1 MNNREAF
8 RHLREHDR
16 DRIQA
21 LYIQGHSQK
30 EIAEVLDVHPG
41 TISRELKRY
50 GKRTWRY
57 SAVRAEEDARIK
69 REQSKRPGMKL
80 EALPELKRRIVSEL
94 KQLRSP
100 DEIAGRMKRDG
111 VTPRVGKNAIY
122 EWLYSA
128 YGRPYCR
135 YLCTKR
141 TRRHG
146 QRRLG
151 TKVLIPD
158 RIPLKARPEAPGLI
172 HAESDLFVTPTRLHV
187 KTCGLLVVVPATH
200 LLSGALIPNKR
211 TGTIV
216 PAMRDITDRL
226 PLDTCTFDNG
236 IENIHHK
243 EFGVDAYFCD
253 KGAPWQKPHVESSI
267 GLIRRW
273 FLPKGTDLSGV
284 SNDIFQSQLHLLN
297 HKYRKSLGYRSSYEF
312 SLERGIIE
320 KVPRI
325 SLTKA
330 IAFR

>member
-1 MNNREAF
+1 MKNREAF

-30 EIAEVLDVHPG
+30 EIAEVLEVHPG

-50 GKRTWRY
+50 GKKTWRY
-57 SAVRAEEDARIK
+57 SAMRAEEDARAK
-69 REQSKRPGMKL
+69 RGQSKRPGMKI
-80 EALPELKRRIVSEL
+80 EALPELKRHIISEL

-100 DEIAGRMKRDG
+100 DEIAGRMKKDDI
-111 VTPRVGKNAIY
+111 TPRVGKNAIY

-135 YLCTKR
+135 HLCTKR
-141 TRRHG
+141 IHRRG

-158 RIPLKARPEAPGLI
+158 RISLKARPEAPGLI
-172 HAESDLFVTPTRLHV
+172 HAESDLFVTPTRLHE
-187 KTCGLLVVVPATH
+187 KTCGLLVVVPEVH
-200 LLSGALIPNKR
+200 LLSGAIVPNKK
-211 TGTIV
+211 TETIV
-216 PAMRDITDRL
+216 PAMQKITDIL

-236 IENIHHK
+236 IENIHHR
-243 EFGVDAYFCD
+243 EFGVDSYFCD

-273 FLPKGTDLSGV
+273 FLPRGTDLSEV
-284 SNDIFQSQLHLLN
+284 SNDTFQSQLHLLN
-297 HKYRKSLGYRSSYEF
+297 HKYRKSLGYRSSYEV
-312 SLERGIIE
+312 SLERGIIG
-320 KVPRI
+320 KVPGV